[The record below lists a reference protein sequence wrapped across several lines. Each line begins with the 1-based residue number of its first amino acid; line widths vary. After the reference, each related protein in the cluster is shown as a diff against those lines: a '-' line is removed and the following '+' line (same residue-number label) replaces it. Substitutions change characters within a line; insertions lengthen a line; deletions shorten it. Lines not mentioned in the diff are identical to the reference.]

1 MRRRRFLA
9 LAGAAGSTALAGCT
23 IEAASE
29 SERGQGPTI
38 TLEPVVEGVT
48 FPTGLAFLPNGDHL
62 VADRFGVVMRH
73 TGDGL
78 IERPFLD
85 LRDRIDLD
93 PEGEKGLLGMALHP
107 EFADNRRFY
116 VRYSAPRR
124 EWMDERRSHTAV
136 LSEFEVTADLTGVVP
151 DSERIVLEIPEPG
164 AQHNAGDLAFG
175 PDGYLYASLGDG
187 QRSDLDEKA
196 TGEDTFWWYEQGT
209 AAQNTED
216 NLLGGILR
224 IDPDDPSG
232 NREYGIPSDNPLV
245 GERGREEYYA
255 WGLRNPFRIS
265 FDGEDLYVGDVGEH
279 TRESVYL
286 VEAGDNCGWPVLE
299 GSSCSPPAPLGQS
312 LADNPLNVFNPRTWQ
327 TQVNRI
333 SPYKVCPT
341 PDGGSRDFR
350 APIVEYLR
358 PGSRAVT
365 GGFVYRGDRIP
376 ELQGQYVFGDFIP
389 PAPLFA
395 AGRPGDGSRP
405 WPLQELVVD
414 DTDSGR
420 VNELLISFARDSD
433 GEVYLLT
440 AQGGEGTGKVRR
452 LAPA

>member
-9 LAGAAGSTALAGCT
+9 LAGAACTAALSGCT

-29 SERGQGPTI
+29 SSREQGPTVA
-38 TLEPVVEGVT
+38 LEPVVEGLT
-48 FPTGLAFLPNGDHL
+48 FPTGMAFLPNGDRL

-73 TGDGL
+73 ADDGL
-78 IERPFLD
+78 VEQPFLD
-85 LRDRIDLD
+85 LRDQIDLD
-93 PEGEKGLLGMALHP
+93 PEGEKGLVGMTLHP
-107 EFADNRRFY
+107 EFADNHKFY
-116 VRYSAPRR
+116 IRYSAPRR
-124 EWMDERRSHTAV
+124 DWMDEDLSHTAV
-136 LSEFEVTADLTGVVP
+136 LSEFEATADLTGVVP

-175 PDGYLYASLGDG
+175 PEGYLYASLGDG
-187 QRSDLDEKA
+187 QRSDLDKKSDR
-196 TGEDTFWWYEQGT
+196 GDTFWWYEQGT

-232 NREYGIPSDNPLV
+232 DREYGIPSDNPLV

-286 VEAGDNCGWPVLE
+286 VESGDNCGWPILE

-341 PDGGSRDFR
+341 PDDSTREFR
-350 APIVEYLR
+350 NPIVEYLR
-358 PGSRAVT
+358 SGSRAVT

-389 PAPLFA
+389 PAPLFITR
-395 AGRPGDGSRP
+395 RPDDGSRP
-405 WPLQELVVD
+405 WPLREVVVD
-414 DTDSGR
+414 GTDSGR
-420 VNELLISFARDSD
+420 VSDLLISFARDPD
-433 GEVYLLT
+433 GEVYVLSS
-440 AQGGEGTGKVRR
+440 QGGEGGGRVRR